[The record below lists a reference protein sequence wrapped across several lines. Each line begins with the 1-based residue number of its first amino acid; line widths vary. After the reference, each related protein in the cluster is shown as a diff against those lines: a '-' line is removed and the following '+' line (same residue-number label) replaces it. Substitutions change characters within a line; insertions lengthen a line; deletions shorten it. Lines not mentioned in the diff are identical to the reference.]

1 MFAIVTLVA
10 QTAPAGAPKDTAPPS
25 IMMFGLI
32 LMVGVFFFIMMRGN
46 RSQQKKKEAM
56 LNAMKKNDRVMT
68 IGGIVGTIVQVRDN
82 EVVLKVDEAT
92 NTKVTFI
99 KRAIQQ
105 VLADDD
111 DLSAANR
118 ERP

>member
-10 QTAPAGAPKDTAPPS
+10 QTAPAGAPKDGAPPG

-32 LMVGVFFFIMMRGN
+32 LMVGVFFYIMMRGD
-46 RSQQKKKEAM
+46 RSQKKKKETM